1 MNHLYMTEDR
11 VHGLFRSL
19 SIAMM
24 KDSKGNCRGKIT
36 DMTDMPHGE
45 DEIRDYMGA
54 KHMIFDI
61 LNSSSVNES
70 QYSEMGCLCEMLS
83 WLVNVF
89 RSSLKIRRLVVKKL
103 IKFSV

>member
-1 MNHLYMTEDR
+1 MTEDR
-11 VHGLFRSL
+11 VNGLFRSL
-19 SIAMM
+19 SIVMV
-24 KDSKGNCRGKIT
+24 KDSKGNYRGKIT
-36 DMTDMPHGE
+36 DMTDMTNGE
-45 DEIRDYMGA
+45 DEIKDYMGA

-83 WLVNVF
+83 WLANVS
-89 RSSLKIRRLVVKKL
+89 RSSLKIRWLVVKKL

>member
-11 VHGLFRSL
+11 VHGLFRSS

-24 KDSKGNCRGKIT
+24 KDSKGNCRGKII
-36 DMTDMPHGE
+36 DMTDMTRGE

-61 LNSSSVNES
+61 LNYSSVNES
-70 QYSEMGCLCEMLS
+70 Q
-83 WLVNVF
+83 
-89 RSSLKIRRLVVKKL
+89 
-103 IKFSV
+103 